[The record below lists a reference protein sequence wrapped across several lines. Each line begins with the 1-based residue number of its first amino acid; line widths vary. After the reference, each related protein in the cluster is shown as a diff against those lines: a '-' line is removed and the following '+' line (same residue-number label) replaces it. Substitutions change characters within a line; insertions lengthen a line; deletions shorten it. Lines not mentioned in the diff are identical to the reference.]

1 LPFRFEPT
9 AAPSITEL
17 AGEPFSAISSSTGDR
32 PSVRVVLG
40 KVSVVRKAIKSKGN
54 PLSDKLQSLRDRLGQ
69 RYRVDRIPNRLPAME
84 QVVNQIGLACQSK
97 VSVLIKGES
106 GTGKRWIARTI
117 HFQGTERTG
126 PFIQVDCGRIPREP
140 VATLLE
146 GDKGVLARHG
156 PGTLYLREP
165 GLLPRDLQVVLCD
178 WLKEAESGR
187 FRLIAGI
194 SHRSL
199 DHPSDAGIIPELL
212 AQMGTLIAEVPPL
225 RARLADL
232 DGLTNSMLSRFADAD
247 SAIAKSV
254 SSEARSI
261 LMNYN
266 WPGNLRELREVLD
279 SATRHSA
286 GEIINIEDLP
296 AYMRL
301 LVRLEQTPAPAAEQS
316 LPLDQILSQVEQ
328 RLIQLALRLTK
339 GNKTKA
345 ADLLAI
351 PRPRLWRRLEGAE

>member
-1 LPFRFEPT
+1 
-9 AAPSITEL
+9 
-17 AGEPFSAISSSTGDR
+17 
-32 PSVRVVLG
+32 
-40 KVSVVRKAIKSKGN
+40 
-54 PLSDKLQSLRDRLGQ
+54 
-69 RYRVDRIPNRLPAME
+69 
-84 QVVNQIGLACQSK
+84 
-97 VSVLIKGES
+97 
-106 GTGKRWIARTI
+106 
-117 HFQGTERTG
+117 
-126 PFIQVDCGRIPREP
+126 
-140 VATLLE
+140 
-146 GDKGVLARHG
+146 
-156 PGTLYLREP
+156 
-165 GLLPRDLQVVLCD
+165 LQVVLCD